1 MNRLSMMRGDTRHI
15 TVTLTD
21 ADEVPIDLDDLAEI
35 TFTAKLHYDDTADTD
50 TTIVKTLDDG
60 IAPDGYPEAGTVVIT
75 IDPVDTEGFHYS
87 YRLMW
92 DIQVIGDAEDDV
104 RTVARGWLWVY
115 RDITVQ
121 ASA

>member
-21 ADEVPIDLDDLAEI
+21 ADGIAIDLDTLAEI
-35 TFTAKLHYDDTADTD
+35 TFTAKLHYDDSADTD
-50 TTIVKTLDDG
+50 TTIVKTLGAG
-60 IAPDGYPEAGTVVIT
+60 IEPDGYPEAGTVVIT
-75 IDPVDTEGFHYS
+75 IDPVDTEEFAYS

-92 DIQVIGDAEDDV
+92 DIAVVGDAEDDV

-115 RDITVQ
+115 RDITV
-121 ASA
+121 AV